1 MKTLTIDIGGTYL
14 RSELRGESEIFSQ
27 TIRSDTQGILSFI
40 EEKMSEHADIR
51 FIGIS
56 YAGQVYEGEILS
68 APNIPID
75 EHRLKA
81 VVESRYDVTLA
92 IDNDLNCAIMAEA
105 QYWESKTLCVLY
117 VGTGIGAAVIDA
129 GRLVRGSGNLSF
141 EIGHIPYRQAPFRCG
156 CGRSNCIELFA
167 SGSGIAKWVDYLA
180 IEEEPIL
187 ERLKHSKDKYGQMI
201 VNEFE
206 TALLNAA
213 GTLITL
219 ANPDLLVLGGGVIRE
234 NPYLAELLRERLG
247 KFALKPSLQ
256 NLRIE
261 ISALEN
267 ASMDGA
273 KLLQERRYG

>member
-14 RSELRGESEIFSQ
+14 RSELHSGSEIFSQ
-27 TIRSDTQGILSFI
+27 TIRSDAQGLLSFI
-40 EEKMSEHADIR
+40 EEQMAAHPDIG

-68 APNIPID
+68 APNISID

-105 QYWESKTLCVLY
+105 QHWGTETLCALY
-117 VGTGIGAAVIDA
+117 VGTGIGSAVIDG
-129 GRLVRGSGNLSF
+129 GRLIRGSGNLSF
-141 EIGHIPYRQAPFRCG
+141 EIGHIPYRHAPFVCG

-167 SGSGIAKWVDYLA
+167 SGSGIAKWCTRLKID
-180 IEEEPIL
+180 EDPFL
-187 ERLKHSKDKYGQMI
+187 ERLKHSSDTNAQMI
-201 VNEFE
+201 VKEFE
-206 TALLNAA
+206 TALLSAA
-213 GTLITL
+213 GTLVTL
-219 ANPDLLVLGGGVIRE
+219 GNPALLVLGGGIIRE
-234 NPYLAELLRERLG
+234 NPYLLKLLRERLG
-247 KFALKPSLQ
+247 EFALRPSLQ

-261 ISALEN
+261 ISVLDN